1 MDIKKTKL
9 EYIESPLSNE
19 EIESLQLMQD
29 MWCEYEKS
37 WSISFLAG
45 LIVLQLGLL
54 TIDDSWQTLLIGM
67 FVSLVAYTWFKSVI
81 PKYLDRK
88 FPCRIVIDDET
99 VALPYTK
106 DLTAVQHYPR
116 NLESHP
122 LLQNIA
128 KQKRSL
134 VKFEFELL
142 KHNN

>member
-1 MDIKKTKL
+1 MDIKKTKS

-19 EIESLQLMQD
+19 EIESLQLIQD

-45 LIVLQLGLL
+45 LIVLQLALL
-54 TIDDSWQTLLIGM
+54 TIDDSWQTLMIGM

-106 DLTAVQHYPR
+106 DLTEVRHYPTS
-116 NLESHP
+116 LETHP
-122 LLQNIA
+122 LLRKIKSMQ
-128 KQKRSL
+128 RPL
-134 VKFEFELL
+134 VRFEFEIL
-142 KHNN
+142 KSEI

>member
-9 EYIESPLSNE
+9 EYIESPLSNA

-37 WSISFLAG
+37 WSISFLAC
-45 LIVLQLGLL
+45 LIVLQLGIL
-54 TIDDSWQTLLIGM
+54 TINDSWQTLLIGM
-67 FVSLVAYTWFKSVI
+67 VVSLVAYTWFKSVI

-106 DLTAVQHYPR
+106 DLSEVSHYPKS
-116 NLESHP
+116 LEAHP
-122 LLQNIA
+122 LMKKIKSMQ
-128 KQKRSL
+128 RPL
-134 VKFEFELL
+134 VRFEFEML
-142 KHNN
+142 KSEV